1 MKKLLFIPL
10 IAILLCTSC
19 EESRGTH
26 ADLVLRFA
34 CEKFAMQERSL
45 LPADDSMTIARYR
58 IFGSG
63 PNSET
68 VDVSSTTAEVTLGQ
82 LLMGKWSLT
91 AQALNSDG
99 AILAQGSLSTIL
111 SSATS
116 SATITLTELVGEG
129 ALSVAYSW
137 ALDQVADDV
146 SLELSLLN
154 QDGTSVT
161 IGQPAVDKKTGT
173 ATFTTALLPSGS
185 YTLISRLSSQNV
197 VVSGSA
203 EAVRIVAGTETSGAL
218 VMKMGDRSTVFSIT
232 VSNNTMMPI
241 GGTVTCNPE
250 APVAGNEVT
259 LTFTPDNLQ
268 GIDASSLTASWFCEG
283 MPVEGNGFSY
293 TSIPKAGSHRYDVI
307 VSHAKRGSLG
317 STTILVDMPI
327 R

>member
-1 MKKLLFIPL
+1 
-10 IAILLCTSC
+10 
-19 EESRGTH
+19 
-26 ADLVLRFA
+26 
-34 CEKFAMQERSL
+34 MQERSL

-63 PNSET
+63 PNSES

-99 AILAQGSLSTIL
+99 AILAQGSLTTIL

-129 ALSVAYSW
+129 TLSVAYSW

-146 SLELSLLN
+146 SLELDLLN
-154 QDGTSVT
+154 QDGTSVA
-161 IGQPAVDKKTGT
+161 ISQPAVDKKTGT
-173 ATFTTALLPSGS
+173 ATFTSTLPSGS
-185 YTLISRLSSQNV
+185 YTLISKLSSQNV

-218 VMKMGDRSTVFSIT
+218 VMKMGDRSTSFSIT
-232 VSNNTMMPI
+232 VINNTMMPL

-250 APVAGNEVT
+250 APTAGNEVT